1 MTSLPLSPAPS
12 APSASS
18 ASASVVEPPARF
30 RDLVASEWL
39 RLRSLR
45 STGWALLLST
55 LFVVAFNVGTAWDH
69 YRYWDQYGAEGQ
81 ADFLESAM
89 GLSDAFTANASMV
102 LVLCAGAMGAMA
114 VVGDHAGGQ
123 ARTVFAAVPARSS
136 LMAAKV
142 LVVATVQTAF
152 GAVAAGTSFWLTQAV
167 LAERG
172 AGLSLSH
179 PGAPRIVLASALLA
193 PVCALTGMALGA
205 LLRRAATSV
214 LGCVAVLLVLPM
226 MLGERRH
233 LTAVLA
239 HGTPVHA
246 WRRLAW
252 QGPFEPPF
260 PWTPGGAWTVYA
272 LWAVGA
278 AVVTVAAVRRR
289 DQ

>member
-1 MTSLPLSPAPS
+1 MTSLPLSPVPS
-12 APSASS
+12 APSVAP
-18 ASASVVEPPARF
+18 ASAAEPRARF

-45 STGWALLLST
+45 STGWALLLSA
-55 LFVVAFNVGTAWDH
+55 LVVVAFNVGTAWDH
-69 YRYWDQYGAEGQ
+69 SRYWHQYDAEARAG
-81 ADFLESAM
+81 FLRSGMA
-89 GLSDAFTANASMV
+89 LSDAFTANASMV
-102 LVLCAGAMGAMA
+102 LAVCAGAMGAMA
-114 VVGDHAGGQ
+114 VVGDHAGGL

-142 LVVATVQTAF
+142 LVVAAVQTVF

-167 LAERG
+167 LSGRG
-172 AGLSLSH
+172 AGLPLSH
-179 PGAPRIVLASALLA
+179 PGALRIVVASALLA
-193 PVCALTGMALGA
+193 PVCALSGMALGA
-205 LLRRAATSV
+205 LLRRAAASV
-214 LGCVAVLLVLPM
+214 LASVAVLLILPM
-226 MLGERRH
+226 MLGERRYV
-233 LTAVLA
+233 TAVLA

-260 PWTPGGAWTVYA
+260 PWTQGGAWTVYA

-278 AVVTVAAVRRR
+278 AAVTVAAVRRR